1 MKTFILNLI
10 LIIALAAVCVDAGI
24 HMERTRHICHT
35 GFPRMYLRT
44 HEEWQALLYHPG
56 VTCQGISKWNDQR
69 RIWYRESITQFY
81 RP

>member
-1 MKTFILNLI
+1 MKIFILNLC
-10 LIIALAAVCVDAGI
+10 LILAACACCFDAGI
-24 HMERTRHICHT
+24 HMERSEHVCTS

-56 VTCQGISKWNDQR
+56 VTCQGFSKWNDQR
-69 RIWYRESITQFY
+69 RIWSRESITQLY